1 VKRSIPAAM
10 LVALVVGACS
20 NAPAAP
26 VAATLGPTPAPTAVP
41 TPTPVPLDVDK
52 GSVSSPVARGDKA
65 TATIRTASGADC
77 KIVVEYDSGPS
88 QAAGLGE
95 KTADADGAVSW
106 TWTVGQTTKEGKYPI
121 TVTCFKA
128 ERQGTLE
135 TTFEVK

>member
-1 VKRSIPAAM
+1 MVGILGVLLALAA
-10 LVALVVGACS
+10 AACS
-20 NAPAAP
+20 DAPGVP
-26 VAATLGPTPAPTAVP
+26 VVATTGPTPTPTAVP
-41 TPTPVPLDVDK
+41 TPTPLPLDVDK

-65 TATIRTASGADC
+65 TVTIRTAAGADC
-77 KIVVEYDSGPS
+77 KIVVEYESGPS

-106 TWTVGQTTKEGKYPI
+106 TWTVGQTTKVGKYPI

-128 ERQGTLE
+128 EREGTLE

>member
-1 VKRSIPAAM
+1 VKVRLAAAM
-10 LVALVVGACS
+10 VAALALGACS
-20 NAPAAP
+20 NVPGAP
-26 VAATLGPTPAPTAVP
+26 VVATLGPTPTPTAVP

-65 TATIRTASGADC
+65 TVTIRTAAGADC
-77 KIVVEYDSGPS
+77 KIVVEYESGPS
-88 QAAGLGE
+88 QASGLGE

-106 TWTVGQTTKEGKYPI
+106 TWTVGQTTKLGTWPI

-135 TTFEVK
+135 TSFEVK